1 MCCRGCEKG
10 LKPLAWGI
18 TGAGH
23 FLWEVFNLMLEMRSE
38 VQITSF
44 ISSAAEEVIRIYG
57 LWDMLH
63 EISDG
68 RRYSEVFTDQS
79 EGASAIHAGRLA
91 RGDYSILVVA
101 PATANT
107 VAKIRHGIADT
118 LATNVAAQ
126 ALKGGTPLL
135 ILPTDQS
142 ETMETMLPIRAE
154 SSLCVGCQPCPAEEA
169 CSRGA
174 FSVLGSKGVIDYLR
188 CVGCGLCLEACS
200 YGAVK
205 RGEKIKVKAREVD
218 LENVERLREMH
229 GVTVLRNPEELNK
242 VLKRYLEGEL

>member
-1 MCCRGCEKG
+1 M
-10 LKPLAWGI
+10 KPIAWGI

-23 FLWEVFNLMLEMRSE
+23 FLEEIFNLMLEMRSE
-38 VQITSF
+38 VHITSF
-44 ISSAAEEVIRIYG
+44 ISGAAEEVIRIYG
-57 LWDMLH
+57 LWDVLH

-68 RRYSEVFTDQS
+68 RRYSEIFTNQS
-79 EGASAIHAGRLA
+79 EGASAIHAGRLS
-91 RGDYSILVVA
+91 RRDYSMLVVA

-118 LATNVAAQ
+118 LVTNVVAQ
-126 ALKGGTPLL
+126 ALKGGVPLL

-142 ETMETMLPIRAE
+142 ETMETMLPIRVE
-154 SSLCVGCQPCPAEEA
+154 SSLCVGCQSCPAEES

-174 FSVLGSKGVIDYLR
+174 FAVRGSKGLIDYLR
-188 CVGCGLCLEACS
+188 CVGCGLCLEACP

-205 RGEKIKVKAREVD
+205 QGEKIMVKAREVD

-229 GVTVLRNPEELNK
+229 GVTVLRNPEELRNA
-242 VLKRYLEGEL
+242 LNRYLEGEP